1 LDVSPITASNDR
13 VPSLDEV
20 DVDIGVQSND
30 SNTTNDQLKTNQSSD
45 DKDLQ
50 IFQVDQP
57 KPSSSQSRILKSRN
71 YGNEAMVEDIA
82 HDNIGWISKD
92 NIHSQSMGLS
102 AIDKQKGNCD
112 VVCMTTDFAM
122 QNVLIQLGLR
132 IASSDGMLIKSVKQ
146 WVLRCNGCYKVHYD
160 MQRLFC
166 SKCGLNYLSKVGC
179 HIDAST
185 GELKLHLK
193 KNFHH
198 NLKGKK
204 YSLPSPDKR
213 DRFEGDLL
221 LREDQLF
228 SGIWR
233 QKSHTIR
240 KNIVSAFGED
250 ITSDVGI
257 SINKGLRV
265 AVGYGAKNPN
275 AERGRERR
283 GKTKSK

>member
-1 LDVSPITASNDR
+1 MQPQKEQR
-13 VPSLDEV
+13 
-20 DVDIGVQSND
+20 
-30 SNTTNDQLKTNQSSD
+30 SNTLLDFNVNEEQLDPDGKPTSPFQSMS
-45 DKDLQ
+45 
-50 IFQVDQP
+50 P
-57 KPSSSQSRILKSRN
+57 PSSSFNDDTYPGLSI
-71 YGNEAMVEDIA
+71 D
-82 HDNIGWISKD
+82 DDIGWISKD
-92 NIHSQSMGLS
+92 NIHNQQIG
-102 AIDKQKGNCD
+102 IVTDKQRKD
-112 VVCMTTDFAM
+112 DHVVCMTTDFAM
-122 QNVLIQLGLR
+122 QNVLIQLGIR
-132 IASSDGMLIKSVKQ
+132 IASSNGMMIKSVKH
-146 WVLRCNGCYKVHYD
+146 WVLRCNGCYKIHYD

-179 HIDAST
+179 HIDETT

-198 NLKGKK
+198 NLRGKK

-240 KNIVSAFGED
+240 KNIQSAFGED
-250 ITSDVGI
+250 ITNDVGI

-283 GKTKSK
+283 GKLKSK